1 MPSPGHLA
9 LVTGLVTSSY
19 FTFSNIG
26 LAFFGVMPATAR
38 GNTTLPVADR
48 LALWEFS
55 YQVGKL
61 HMASSGVI
69 SALAL
74 SVSAYLTSSRP
85 LRNILAAGAVAAY
98 TSAAFTLVFLLPVN
112 NALITMR
119 KTNAVKPME
128 QREEQRTLEYLDKWR
143 ALHTVR
149 ITLGVFPWLASAI
162 TLLATDPIIKL

>member
-1 MPSPGHLA
+1 
-9 LVTGLVTSSY
+9 
-19 FTFSNIG
+19 
-26 LAFFGVMPATAR
+26 
-38 GNTTLPVADR
+38 
-48 LALWEFS
+48 
-55 YQVGKL
+55 
-61 HMASSGVI
+61 MASSGII

-85 LRNILAAGAVAAY
+85 LRNVLAAGAVAAY

-112 NALITMR
+112 NALIAMR

-128 QREEQRTLEYLDKWR
+128 QREEQRALEYLDKWR

-162 TLLATDPIIKL
+162 TLLATDPIIKFVFACDSGL